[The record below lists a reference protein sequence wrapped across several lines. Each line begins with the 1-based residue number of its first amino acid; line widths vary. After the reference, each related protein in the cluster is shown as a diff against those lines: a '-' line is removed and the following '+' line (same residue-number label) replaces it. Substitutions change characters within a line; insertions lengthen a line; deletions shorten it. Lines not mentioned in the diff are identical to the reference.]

1 MDIRKLF
8 LTPHAITAFV
18 LTVALTFPCV
28 VEAVS
33 IGEVA
38 LQSKLGE
45 PLLAQVDMVLGS
57 GEHIKDSC
65 LSLVAPDPL
74 KEDISGFLTEV
85 NLSLK
90 TEGQRQ
96 YVVITSRKP
105 FNDAFAKLRLQVKC
119 PGTRSVTKTLTI
131 PTSAQT
137 ASKKQDSSVPV
148 RPQVDESH
156 TGEVGSEGCA
166 SLLAQQKLL
175 DPNDQRAG
183 FLAMQCLVN
192 LLQDEVGEL
201 KLQRSLLI
209 AGPFPPASLATAQ
222 SVMSHASPTVGAA
235 TGTQENRPKPDIAV
249 KQPVVQQDNFDLP
262 DGLLAALGLV
272 LVILAVWLGLRYYTK
287 IKSRSGIKSLE
298 DEEYILKPAGH
309 VAAAPKMA
317 ISPVVKPPSKA
328 PSPQAPAAQAKSVP
342 TPAVVASPKTSAARS
357 EAASA
362 PLPAHKFEEEV
373 SEEDSMLEEAGLYAS
388 HGRPTKAVEILQ
400 DIIQRRPEKANA
412 WPLLLSIYSSLG
424 KAEEFENTAREFLK
438 HHPNS
443 PAWSGMQAL
452 GRTFDMNNPLYAD
465 SHVPAPSLLPGEASP
480 RRPIGDILMEMGI
493 LSKQDLQSY
502 LDDFEP
508 KKHGRFGGYLVVR
521 KAITLAQL
529 DQALLQQQG
538 VDVEVK
544 PSVMPSLQD
553 MENLLADFDSKRD
566 GSIGEFLASRNASTP
581 EQLSQLLQQQSSQ
594 GAPVKTSQANNS
606 ASFEKVFT

>member
-1 MDIRKLF
+1 
-8 LTPHAITAFV
+8 
-18 LTVALTFPCV
+18 
-28 VEAVS
+28 
-33 IGEVA
+33 
-38 LQSKLGE
+38 
-45 PLLAQVDMVLGS
+45 
-57 GEHIKDSC
+57 
-65 LSLVAPDPL
+65 
-74 KEDISGFLTEV
+74 
-85 NLSLK
+85 
-90 TEGQRQ
+90 
-96 YVVITSRKP
+96 
-105 FNDAFAKLRLQVKC
+105 
-119 PGTRSVTKTLTI
+119 
-131 PTSAQT
+131 
-137 ASKKQDSSVPV
+137 
-148 RPQVDESH
+148 
-156 TGEVGSEGCA
+156 
-166 SLLAQQKLL
+166 
-175 DPNDQRAG
+175 
-183 FLAMQCLVN
+183 
-192 LLQDEVGEL
+192 
-201 KLQRSLLI
+201 
-209 AGPFPPASLATAQ
+209 
-222 SVMSHASPTVGAA
+222 
-235 TGTQENRPKPDIAV
+235 
-249 KQPVVQQDNFDLP
+249 VVQQDNFDLP

-452 GRTFDMNNPLYAD
+452 GRTFDMNNSLYAD